1 MAKKILD
8 YTIIMPEQMPK
19 VEGVEQQWRVVE
31 RAMCSCKAGNPPG
44 RNPHYWESVA
54 ELKTVLAEGL
64 SSQDEARKFI
74 HKIKE
79 PADTV
84 FHSKR
89 WGYVLKFPKATWEH
103 SKRQRAILG
112 LQVG

>member
-44 RNPHYWESVA
+44 RNLIIGRAW
-54 ELKTVLAEGL
+54 
-64 SSQDEARKFI
+64 RN
-74 HKIKE
+74 
-79 PADTV
+79 
-84 FHSKR
+84 SK
-89 WGYVLKFPKATWEH
+89 P
-103 SKRQRAILG
+103 S
-112 LQVG
+112 